1 MHVDAAPRP
10 AFRDQGRVP
19 VTRRALVVN
28 LAVADLQR
36 SIDFFEAIGF
46 NFDPGFTDASCACL
60 LVGRDAHVMLMSREL
75 LGGFVRATIADPHAH
90 PTALY
95 ALEVKSREAVD
106 TMLADALAA
115 GATHAAGLMDGPSMY
130 ARCFRDL
137 DGYTWEVYWMAPD
150 VTGR

>member
-1 MHVDAAPRP
+1 MHVEASPRP
-10 AFRDQGRVP
+10 TIRDRGRAP

-36 SIDFFEAIGF
+36 AIDFFEALGL

-75 LGGFVRATIADPHAH
+75 LGGFVRAPIADPAAA

-95 ALEVKSREAVD
+95 AIEVASRDEVDALLER
-106 TMLADALAA
+106 ALAA

-130 ARCFRDL
+130 ARCFRDP
-137 DGYTWEVYWMAPD
+137 DGYTWEVYWMAAAM
-150 VTGR
+150 RER